1 MIAPLEKTGHVFE
14 QLTRR
19 EREAAELVAAG
30 KTDKQV
36 AEAMGISRP
45 GVWFHLREIA
55 TKWGLQGN
63 VRVLIAL
70 RVRERSDRA
79 A

>member
-1 MIAPLEKTGHVFE
+1 MSSPK
-14 QLTRR
+14 LTRR
-19 EREAAELVAAG
+19 ELEAAQLVAAG

-36 AEAMGISRP
+36 ADEMGISKQ

-55 TKWGLQGN
+55 TKWELRGN

-70 RVRERSDRA
+70 RMREKPDKA